1 MDGFQL
7 RPNLLRKLRAN
18 FRDLEFS
25 IYQHCHKKQ
34 VVFQTAKE
42 IVLYKTFSL
51 VASSCVTLKNFLG
64 SILRKKIFYPN
75 GKLKVNCCR
84 AESEQGRLLLQS
96 KRKGIIL
103 HHLRC
108 LFWYSKDLHHKYKMV
123 WRVWNFSHHKM
134 HYAAPS
140 NISKG
145 CAFFHLVRVGM
156 EAGVYLRRNIFFSL
170 MWRFSSFWKWE
181 ICR

>member
-1 MDGFQL
+1 M
-7 RPNLLRKLRAN
+7 
-18 FRDLEFS
+18 
-25 IYQHCHKKQ
+25 
-34 VVFQTAKE
+34 VFQAAKE
-42 IVLYKTFSL
+42 TVLYKTPDNFFSL
-51 VASSCVTLKNFLG
+51 VTSSCVTLKNFLG
-64 SILRKKIFYPN
+64 SILRKKKYPN

-84 AESEQGRLLLQS
+84 AVSREGFLLQS
-96 KRKGIIL
+96 NKKGIIL

-108 LFWYSKDLHHKYKMV
+108 LFWYSKDLHHKYEMV

-145 CAFFHLVRVGM
+145 CAFSHLVRVGM
-156 EAGVYLRRNIFFSL
+156 EAGVYLRRDIFFFL

-181 ICR
+181 MCR